1 MKKKLVITP
10 LLICMLASNT
20 AAAKYSDEYKA
31 QYPKRV
37 KVETRQL
44 RSGQTYQKT
53 IFKLFD
59 KKLQAGRLKL
69 DLELDNSGPD
79 ICFLTFSTYSGRDF
93 GTIKEMSWGDGKE
106 AHEIK
111 IFFTDAV
118 YSCGTFADLAIATVR
133 PADLK
138 KAIIISAG
146 ITPIISQTS
155 KEWKEWQAAV
165 NAADRLIRER

>member
-1 MKKKLVITP
+1 MKKKIAFIT
-10 LLICMLASNT
+10 LLALLLCNA

-59 KKLQAGRLKL
+59 KKLQTGRLKL

-79 ICFLTFSTYSGRDF
+79 ICFLTFSTYGSRDF
-93 GTIKEMSWGDGKE
+93 GTIKDMSWGDGKE
-106 AHEIK
+106 AHDIK
-111 IFFTDAV
+111 IVSTSAV
-118 YSCGTFADLAIATVR
+118 YSRGTFADLVIATVQ
-133 PADLK
+133 PSK
-138 KAIIISAG
+138 IKNAIVINAG
-146 ITPIISQTS
+146 INPIIGQTS

-165 NAADRLIRER
+165 NAADRLIKER